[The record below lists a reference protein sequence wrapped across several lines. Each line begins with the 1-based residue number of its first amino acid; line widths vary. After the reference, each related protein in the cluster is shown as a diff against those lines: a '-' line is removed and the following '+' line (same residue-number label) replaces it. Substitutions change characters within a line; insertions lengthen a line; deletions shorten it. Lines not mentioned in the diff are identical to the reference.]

1 MFISPALGGLAIAA
15 AKSAIGGRLG
25 MTIDLDKLPGIE
37 NLNDAEALFSES
49 NSRFIL
55 TCRPERAAELEKM
68 LAGNVFARVGTTT
81 EKQELLFTRGGKT
94 VVSAKLADL
103 IKSYKSTLEG
113 V

>member
-1 MFISPALGGLAIAA
+1 M
-15 AKSAIGGRLG
+15 GGRLG

-55 TCRPERAAELEKM
+55 TCRPERCAELEKM
-68 LAGNVFARVGTTT
+68 LAGQTFARVGATT
-81 EKQELLFTRGGKT
+81 EAQELVFTRGGKA
-94 VVSAKLADL
+94 VASATLADL
-103 IKSYKSTLEG
+103 IESYKSTLEG

>member
-1 MFISPALGGLAIAA
+1 
-15 AKSAIGGRLG
+15 

-68 LAGNVFARVGTTT
+68 LAGNVFARVGATT
-81 EKQELLFTRGGKT
+81 EKQELVFTRGGK
-94 VVSAKLADL
+94 VVVFAKLAEL